1 MITPGRRQRRAGR
14 LHLRDRKGAPMSH
27 KLQRMLDKAR
37 TKLGRKLASEAIL
50 IACARPEDVPRRVDV
65 LIAAGKITEAERS
78 RCVFWPPDWK
88 GTHDQRV
95 LMWEKNLT
103 PEDYQRERDESSKRA
118 HAAVMADP
126 ILAAFCR
133 KNGLDRFPVDDL

>member
-1 MITPGRRQRRAGR
+1 MSDKLRRMVEQAKALRA
-14 LHLRDRKGAPMSH
+14 RKRA
-27 KLQRMLDKAR
+27 AE
-37 TKLGRKLASEAIL
+37 TIL

-65 LIAAGKITEAERS
+65 LIAAGKLTEADRP

-95 LMWEKNLT
+95 LMWEKNT
-103 PEDYQRERDESSKRA
+103 TDEDRRREWLESARRA

-126 ILAAFCR
+126 ILAAHYT
-133 KNGLDRFPVDDL
+133 KNGWDRFPVDCL